1 MADKQR
7 LETGQNAGDKWLDG
21 DDAIQQMLDSGG
33 GLQPKTLHSNRRVA
47 EEQRPKSVQS
57 GQIPRQRK
65 TMKSRRDASKEA
77 ERAAIKGDVV
87 KNAETEKEGRSGRN
101 RGSKRERKICG
112 EETARSHRIE
122 DGERRRK
129 HARSKSRGK
138 EEDEKKEKKKPKVEK
153 KKRGKKKHDKGYSRN
168 FENRRVFT
176 KFHKNM
182 RVQDKILKIKGHLQN
197 F

>member
-101 RGSKRERKICG
+101 RGSKRERKICRRNQTRRNSG

-138 EEDEKKEKKKPKVEK
+138 EEDEKKRKKRK
-153 KKRGKKKHDKGYSRN
+153 KKRFQTVS
-168 FENRRVFT
+168 
-176 KFHKNM
+176 
-182 RVQDKILKIKGHLQN
+182 
-197 F
+197 